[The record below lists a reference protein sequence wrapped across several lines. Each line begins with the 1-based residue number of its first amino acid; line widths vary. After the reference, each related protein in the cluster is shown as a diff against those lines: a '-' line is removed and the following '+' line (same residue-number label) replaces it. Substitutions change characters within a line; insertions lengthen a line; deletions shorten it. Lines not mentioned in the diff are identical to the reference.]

1 LNEESKHIDLL
12 IARYISGE
20 ASEKEKHELEQWMR
34 NNEANK
40 KYFEGIVFAD
50 KQAVSSHKIVKLN
63 VDKAWD
69 SVHQKMKANGQ
80 QTTSKTKIRT
90 MPLWARIAA
99 AFVVITAL
107 SFFFIM
113 QIEKNNSTIWAD
125 TFAAVESVSSH
136 VLPDSSKI
144 TLNSNTR
151 LQVAKGYGKKERRLE
166 LAGEAFFEVAHN
178 ADKPFIV
185 ETSNALVK
193 VTGTSFNIKNFDA
206 DSLVEVYVKTGSV
219 LFFTPE
225 NEGITLM
232 AGETGIYNKN
242 NGAFSK
248 TQQSEPNTTAYA
260 NRVFVFYNTSLK
272 ELFRQITKV
281 YGTEILFDKPEIAA
295 CTITVSFTDNDIE
308 TIVAVVTETLNLSY
322 SFINGQYHIF
332 GEACSTD

>member
-1 LNEESKHIDLL
+1 MKEESKHIDLL

-20 ASEKEKHELEQWMR
+20 ASETEKLELEQWMR

-40 KYFEGIVFAD
+40 KYFDGIVFVD
-50 KQAVSSHKIVKLN
+50 KQAVSSHKIVKVN
-63 VDKAWD
+63 VDNAWS
-69 SVHQKMKANGQ
+69 SVHQKMRETKQ
-80 QTTSKTKIRT
+80 QASQTGNIRT

-99 AFVVITAL
+99 AFIVITAL
-107 SFFFIM
+107 SFFFIS
-113 QIEKNNSTIWAD
+113 QIEKMNSAQWAN
-125 TFAAVESVSSH
+125 TYAVADSVSSL
-136 VLPDSSKI
+136 VLTDSSKI

-178 ADKPFIV
+178 AHKPFIV
-185 ETSNALVK
+185 ETGNALIR
-193 VTGTSFNIKNFDA
+193 VTGTSFNIKNFDT

-225 NEGITLM
+225 NEGINLM

-242 NGAFSK
+242 NGVFSK
-248 TQQSEPNTTAYA
+248 TEFSEPNTAAYA

-272 ELFRQITKV
+272 ELFRQISKV
-281 YGTEILFDKPEIAA
+281 YGIEILFDKPEIAT

>member
-1 LNEESKHIDLL
+1 LNEESKHFDLL

-20 ASEKEKHELEQWMR
+20 ASEAEKLELKQWMD

-40 KYFEGIVFAD
+40 KYFEGIAFAD
-50 KQAVSSHKIVKLN
+50 KQAVSSHKIVKVN
-63 VDKAWD
+63 VDKAWS
-69 SVHQKMKANGQ
+69 SVHQKMIETKQ
-80 QTTSKTKIRT
+80 QASQTGNIRIL
-90 MPLWARIAA
+90 PLWARFAA
-99 AFVVITAL
+99 AFVVIAAL
-107 SFFFIM
+107 SFFFIN
-113 QIEKNNSTIWAD
+113 QIEKNNSTHWANTYATVD
-125 TFAAVESVSSH
+125 SVSNY
-136 VLPDSSKI
+136 VLLDSSKV
-144 TLNSNTR
+144 TLNENTR

-166 LAGEAFFEVAHN
+166 LAGEAFFEVEPN
-178 ADKPFIV
+178 SEKPFIV
-185 ETSNALVK
+185 ETGNALIM

-242 NGAFSK
+242 SGAFNK
-248 TQQSEPNTTAYA
+248 TVLSNPNTSAYA

-272 ELFRQITKV
+272 ELFRQISKV

-295 CTITVSFTDNDIE
+295 CTITVSFTNDDIE
-308 TIVAVVTETLNLSY
+308 TIVSVVTETLNLSY

>member
-20 ASEKEKHELEQWMR
+20 VSEAEKLELEHWMR

-40 KYFEGIVFAD
+40 KYFDGIAFAD
-50 KQAVSSHKIVKLN
+50 KQAVSSHKIVKVN
-63 VDKAWD
+63 VDKAWS
-69 SVHQKMKANGQ
+69 SVHQKMSETKQ
-80 QTTSKTKIRT
+80 QTTQTVKIRT
-90 MPLWARIAA
+90 LPLWARFAA

-113 QIEKNNSTIWAD
+113 QIEKNNSTNWAD
-125 TFAAVESVSSH
+125 TFAAVDSVSSH
-136 VLPDSSKI
+136 VLTDSSKV
-144 TLNSNTR
+144 TLNENTR
-151 LQVAKGYGKKERRLE
+151 LQVAKAYGKKERRLE
-166 LAGEAFFEVAHN
+166 LAGEAFFEVEPN
-178 ADKPFIV
+178 SEKPFIV
-185 ETSNALVK
+185 ETGNALIK

-232 AGETGIYNKN
+232 AGETGIYNKK
-242 NGAFSK
+242 NGVFSK

-272 ELFRQITKV
+272 ELFRQISKV
-281 YGTEILFDKPEIAA
+281 YGAEILFDKPEIAA
-295 CTITVSFTDNDIE
+295 CTITV
-308 TIVAVVTETLNLSY
+308 
-322 SFINGQYHIF
+322 
-332 GEACSTD
+332 